1 MSDRTIIG
9 MLTPSSNTVL
19 EPYSA
24 AMLAGL
30 SPEVSAHFARF
41 PVTEISLSDAALGQF
56 DPAPLLAAA
65 ALLADARADVI
76 AWNGT
81 SGGWLGLESDR
92 RLCAAIT
99 AATGVPATTSTLAL
113 IESFRARGFSRY
125 ALVTPYL
132 DEVQTRIIAT
142 FAREGLTC
150 VEERHLGDRGNFSFS
165 EVSEARIG
173 DLVREVAASA
183 PQVITTYCTNFR
195 GAPVAPALEPEI
207 DIPVFDSV
215 SVTLWQCLQ
224 LCGVDPAGVAGWGAL
239 FSGRLH

>member
-1 MSDRTIIG
+1 MTERTIIG

-30 SPEVSAHFARF
+30 SPAVSVHFARF

-81 SGGWLGLESDR
+81 SGGWLGLEADR

-99 AATGVPATTSTLAL
+99 EATGVPATTSTLAL
-113 IESFRARGFSRY
+113 IESFRARSFGRY

-132 DEVQTRIIAT
+132 DEIQARIVET
-142 FAREGLTC
+142 FAGEGLTC
-150 VEERHLGDRGNFSFS
+150 VAERHLGDRGNFSFS
-165 EVSEARIG
+165 DVSEARIG
-173 DLVREVAASA
+173 ALVREVAASA

-195 GAPVAPALEPEI
+195 GAPVAAALEPEI
-207 DIPVFDSV
+207 DIPVYDSV
-215 SVTLWQCLQ
+215 SVTLWQCLR
-224 LCGVDPAGVAGWGAL
+224 LCGLDPADITGWGAL
-239 FSGRLH
+239 FSARPH